1 MDYKELDYLR
11 KNSRLSILEKRKV
24 NKLRKEAMER
34 QYIINKINHCM
45 LGADFSEAENLE
57 YDLRMRR
64 YALDLYPLWAKYG
77 DGMGLYD
84 FACRVVRENKD
95 KEQPKRLF
103 RR

>member
-1 MDYKELDYLR
+1 MDRKELDYLR
-11 KNSRLSILEKRKV
+11 NNSRLSVLEKRQV
-24 NKLRKEAMER
+24 NKLRRIAMDR
-34 QYIINKINHCM
+34 QYIINKTNHCM
-45 LGADFSEAENLE
+45 IEADFSEAESLE